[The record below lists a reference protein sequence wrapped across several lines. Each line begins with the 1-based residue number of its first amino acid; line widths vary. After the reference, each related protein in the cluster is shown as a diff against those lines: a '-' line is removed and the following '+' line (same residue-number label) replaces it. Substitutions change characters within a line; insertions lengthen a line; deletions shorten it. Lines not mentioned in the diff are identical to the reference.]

1 MSAYIELAGCGHM
14 ATLAA
19 RKVSE
24 MSISDWAL
32 LLIRQKERMASRV
45 PLSTSQGPLGRF
57 YEIINVHEAFSTWNR
72 ATSQS
77 LVAAF
82 IILFYLHSLPAS
94 FIQQAHLMFLEL
106 HTVLET

>member
-1 MSAYIELAGCGHM
+1 M

-24 MSISDWAL
+24 MRISDWAL
-32 LLIRQKERMASRV
+32 LLISQKERMAR
-45 PLSTSQGPLGRF
+45 LLGRF
-57 YEIINVHEAFSTWNR
+57 YEIINMHEAFSTWNR

-82 IILFYLHSLPAS
+82 IILSCLHSLPPS

>member
-1 MSAYIELAGCGHM
+1 M

-24 MSISDWAL
+24 MSVSNWAL
-32 LLIRQKERMASRV
+32 LLIRQKERMASRI
-45 PLSTSQGPLGRF
+45 PFEASTSQGLLGRF
-57 YEIINVHEAFSTWNR
+57 LEIINVHEAFSTWNR

-82 IILFYLHSLPAS
+82 IILFYLPSLPPS
-94 FIQQAHLMFLEL
+94 FTQQAHVMFLEW
-106 HTVLET
+106 HAVLET